1 MQSRWRIRV
10 DTGGTFTDAWAL
22 GPDGIERRAK
32 ILSDGTLR
40 CRLVGEENGWFITDS
55 EIAAPDGTFAGWSC
69 GSATVAGSR
78 EGARRLKLEGDTAN
92 LVVHGILELSC
103 GDEAPVAAAHIL
115 TGTPAGGKLP
125 PMDFRVA
132 TTRGTNALLE
142 RKGAPVLLV
151 VSSGFADLLEIRD
164 QRRELLFS
172 LAQPQRPGLAAMTNL
187 LLKQLP
193 HMHVVELD
201 RDLVARLEKAYP
213 RERLT
218 VHSGDA
224 LKFDFGSIPVPE
236 GQRLRV
242 VGNLPY
248 NISSP
253 LLFHLAEFAPLVEDQ
268 HFMLQKEVV
277 ERMVAEPGTKAYS
290 RLSVMLQWRYDMELL
305 FIVPPEAFDPP
316 PQVDSAI
323 VRMIPKRERLACDA
337 GKLEQVVAKAFS
349 QRRKVIRNCVA
360 GMFTEA
366 QLVEAGIDPGARPE
380 AVGLEQYV
388 ALANL
393 L

>member
-1 MQSRWRIRV
+1 MSKHVARKRFGQN
-10 DTGGTFTDAWAL
+10 FLTD
-22 GPDGIERRAK
+22 K
-32 ILSDGTLR
+32 
-40 CRLVGEENGWFITDS
+40 LVLDNIIDAIG
-55 EIAAPDGTFAGWSC
+55 
-69 GSATVAGSR
+69 
-78 EGARRLKLEGDTAN
+78 
-92 LVVHGILELSC
+92 
-103 GDEAPVAAAHIL
+103 
-115 TGTPAGGKLP
+115 
-125 PMDFRVA
+125 
-132 TTRGTNALLE
+132 
-142 RKGAPVLLV
+142 
-151 VSSGFADLLEIRD
+151 
-164 QRRELLFS
+164 
-172 LAQPQRPGLAAMTNL
+172 PQRGPAMVEAAMTAL
-187 LLKQLP
+187 LLKSLD

-213 RERLT
+213 REKLT

-236 GQRLRV
+236 GRKLRV

-290 RLSVMLQWRYDMELL
+290 RLSVMLQWRYDMDLL
-305 FIVPPEAFDPP
+305 FIVPPTAFDPP

-323 VRMIPKRERLACDA
+323 VRMIPKRQ
-337 GKLEQVVAKAFS
+337 KLEVDGDTLEKVVAKAFS

>member
-1 MQSRWRIRV
+1 MKHVARKRFGQN
-10 DTGGTFTDAWAL
+10 FLTDKLVLDNIIDAI
-22 GPDGIERRAK
+22 GPRR
-32 ILSDGTLR
+32 
-40 CRLVGEENGWFITDS
+40 GETMV
-55 EIAAPDGTFAGWSC
+55 EIG
-69 GSATVAGSR
+69 
-78 EGARRLKLEGDTAN
+78 
-92 LVVHGILELSC
+92 
-103 GDEAPVAAAHIL
+103 
-115 TGTPAGGKLP
+115 
-125 PMDFRVA
+125 
-132 TTRGTNALLE
+132 
-142 RKGAPVLLV
+142 
-151 VSSGFADLLEIRD
+151 
-164 QRRELLFS
+164 
-172 LAQPQRPGLAAMTNL
+172 PGLAAMTAL
-187 LLKQLP
+187 LLKSLD

-213 RERLT
+213 REKLT

-224 LKFDFGSIPVPE
+224 LKFDFGAIPVPE

-290 RLSVMLQWRYDMELL
+290 RLSVMLQWRYDMDLL
-305 FIVPPEAFDPP
+305 FIVPPTAFDPP

-323 VRMIPKRERLACDA
+323 VRMIPKRQMLEVD
-337 GKLEQVVAKAFS
+337 GDKLEKVVAKAFS

-360 GMFTEA
+360 GMFTEV

>member
-1 MQSRWRIRV
+1 MKHVARKRFGQN
-10 DTGGTFTDAWAL
+10 FLTDDHVLNNIIDAI
-22 GPDGIERRAK
+22 GPRR
-32 ILSDGTLR
+32 
-40 CRLVGEENGWFITDS
+40 GETMV
-55 EIAAPDGTFAGWSC
+55 EIG
-69 GSATVAGSR
+69 
-78 EGARRLKLEGDTAN
+78 
-92 LVVHGILELSC
+92 
-103 GDEAPVAAAHIL
+103 
-115 TGTPAGGKLP
+115 
-125 PMDFRVA
+125 
-132 TTRGTNALLE
+132 
-142 RKGAPVLLV
+142 
-151 VSSGFADLLEIRD
+151 
-164 QRRELLFS
+164 
-172 LAQPQRPGLAAMTNL
+172 PGLAAMTAL
-187 LLKQLP
+187 LLKSLD

-224 LKFDFGSIPVPE
+224 LKFDFGSIPVPD
-236 GQRLRV
+236 GQKLRV

-253 LLFHLAEFAPLVEDQ
+253 LLFHLAEFAHMVEDQ

-290 RLSVMLQWRYDMELL
+290 RLSVMLQWRYDMAML
-305 FIVPPEAFDPP
+305 FIVPPTAFDPP

-323 VRMIPKRERLACDA
+323 VRMVPTRRQLPCDGKR
-337 GKLEQVVAKAFS
+337 LEAVVAKAFS

-366 QLVEAGIDPGARPE
+366 QLVEAGIDPGVRPE
-380 AVGLEQYV
+380 AVSLEQYV

-393 L
+393 P